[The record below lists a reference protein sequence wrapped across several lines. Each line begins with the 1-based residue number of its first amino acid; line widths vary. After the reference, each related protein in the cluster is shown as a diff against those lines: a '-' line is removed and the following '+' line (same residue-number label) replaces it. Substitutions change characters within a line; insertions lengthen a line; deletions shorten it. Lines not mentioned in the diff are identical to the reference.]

1 MASLSDQLSR
11 LVYSTEQGRVCPEC
25 GQPQNQCRCEENK
38 REQALSQVQGPVR
51 LSLETKGRK
60 GKGVTV
66 VTGLVMPEEQLK
78 ALVKELKSAC
88 GAGGTLKEGTLE
100 IQGDHRAVVQARLEH
115 NGLTVKRV
123 GRP

>member
-11 LVYSTEQGRVCPEC
+11 LVYSTEQGRLCPDC
-25 GQPQNQCRCEENK
+25 GQPQDQCRCEEERRQEK
-38 REQALSQVQGPVR
+38 LSHVQGPVR

-66 VTGLVMPEEQLK
+66 VSGLVMPDEQLK
-78 ALVKELKSAC
+78 DLVKELKNAC
-88 GAGGTLKEGTLE
+88 GAGGTLKDGVLE
-100 IQGDHRAVVQARLEH
+100 IQGDHRALVQARLEH
-115 NGLTVKRV
+115 KGLTVKRV

>member
-11 LVYSTEQGRVCPEC
+11 LVYSTEQGRVCPDC
-25 GQPQNQCRCEENK
+25 AQPQSECCCVENRRQEK
-38 REQALSQVQGPVR
+38 LSQVQGPVR

-66 VTGLVMPEEQLK
+66 VSGLVMPDDRLK
-78 ALVKELKSAC
+78 VLIKELKNAC

-123 GRP
+123 GRS

>member
-1 MASLSDQLSR
+1 MASLADQVSR
-11 LVYSTEQGRVCPEC
+11 LVYSTDQGRVCPDCE
-25 GQPQNQCRCEENK
+25 QPKNQCCCEEK
-38 REQALSQVQGPVR
+38 RRQEKLAQEQGPVR

-78 ALVKELKSAC
+78 ALVKELKNAC
-88 GAGGTLKEGTLE
+88 GAGGTLKEAGLE
-100 IQGDHRAVVQARLEH
+100 IQGDHRALVQARLEEK
-115 NGLTVKRV
+115 GLTVKRV

>member
-1 MASLSDQLSR
+1 MPTGERQVNAIGYCLGGTLLASALAWLEAKKENRIHSATFFVSMIDF
-11 LVYSTEQGRVCPEC
+11 TEPGE
-25 GQPQNQCRCEENK
+25 
-38 REQALSQVQGPVR
+38 L
-51 LSLETKGRK
+51 
-60 GKGVTV
+60 GVFID
-66 VTGLVMPEEQLK
+66 EEQLK
-78 ALVKELKSAC
+78 ALVKELKNAC